1 MGFLDLQ
8 SGDGPWNILIRTLE
22 AQGQEDG
29 SWRAVVKA
37 GGGLTIGSDP
47 ADEVEE
53 AKLKVGPKN
62 AALPQTLATYC
73 NYIIL
78 YYT

>member
-1 MGFLDLQ
+1 M
-8 SGDGPWNILIRTLE
+8 
-22 AQGQEDG
+22 
-29 SWRAVVKA
+29 VKA

-62 AALPQTLATYC
+62 VALPQTLATYC
-73 NYIIL
+73 NYIIHDIVICHIYSIRNRVRATGRSKQDL
-78 YYT
+78 HETGATGSL